1 MDYETYRN
9 TYFVDP
15 QPEERFTFAGIR
27 AACLFVREYEA
38 AVEFYSTVL
47 GPPNYIEKEDHTHGW
62 KLGNTWLTLFP
73 GKEASPR
80 NVSIEIQM
88 KSPEE
93 ADRLQTTFI
102 EAGASGASPSD
113 EFRYDP
119 IRFCPVTDPFGT
131 ELLIFSLSSGDP

>member
-15 QPEERFTFAGIR
+15 QPEEKFTFAGIR
-27 AACLFVREYEA
+27 GACLFVREYEA
-38 AVEFYSTVL
+38 AVGFYSNVL
-47 GPPNYIEKEDHTHGW
+47 GAPNYIEGEQTHGW
-62 KLGNTWLTLFP
+62 KLGNTWLTLFA
-73 GKEASPR
+73 GKEAATS

-93 ADRLQTTFI
+93 ADRLQATFI

-131 ELLIFSLSSGDP
+131 ELLIFSLSQT

>member
-27 AACLFVREYEA
+27 GACLFVREYEA

-62 KLGNTWLTLFP
+62 KLSNTWLTLFP

-93 ADRLQTTFI
+93 ADRLQATFI

-131 ELLIFSLSSGDP
+131 ELLIFSVSQIE